1 MTSVKVANVTDRGFP
16 LSSLPSE
23 NIRLI
28 KRHDMLRRLNISRY
42 SYDKYQIIHSFYQI
56 YAIIFGI

>member
-28 KRHDMLRRLNISRY
+28 KRHDMSRRTTHFS
-42 SYDKYQIIHSFYQI
+42 
-56 YAIIFGI
+56 IFIR